1 LVPIVWVFVRDRTG
15 THRDEYFFS
24 TDRTMAAVAMIAAYC
39 GRWNLETTFQ
49 EARCHLGLETTRG
62 WCRRTVL
69 RAAPCLFG
77 LSTAVALLYQG
88 LPQAKRSG
96 RVAWPGKAGVTFSD
110 ALTAVRRWLWR
121 EWVFP
126 RAGGGT
132 ALDQLPE
139 PLHEAL
145 FYALAPA
152 A

>member
-1 LVPIVWVFVRDRTG
+1 MD
-15 THRDEYFFS
+15 S
-24 TDRTMAAVAMIAAYC
+24 VAMIAAYT

-49 EARCHLGLETTRG
+49 ELRCHLGLETTRG

-77 LSTAVALLYQG
+77 LYTVVALLYQA
-88 LPQAKRSG
+88 LPEAKRSG
-96 RVAWPGKAGVTFSD
+96 RVAWPGKEGVTFSD
-110 ALTAVRRWLWR
+110 ALTSVRRWLWR

-126 RAGGGT
+126 QAGGAT
-132 ALDQLPE
+132 AVEELPE
-139 PLHEAL
+139 PLREVL